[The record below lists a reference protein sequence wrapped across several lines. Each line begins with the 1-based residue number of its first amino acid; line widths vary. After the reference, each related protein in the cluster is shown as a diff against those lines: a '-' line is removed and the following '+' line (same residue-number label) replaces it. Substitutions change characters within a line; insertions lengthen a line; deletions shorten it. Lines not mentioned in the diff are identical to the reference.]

1 MVKTAKNVTFDS
13 KIFESLLKDG
23 EENGR
28 DFSAEVNFACKKY
41 LENVKN

>member
-13 KIFESLLKDG
+13 EIFESLKKDG

-41 LENVKN
+41 LEGLQ